1 MTQLSSH
8 DSFQKGLDSIT
19 HHIAYP
25 EIQRKLDSK
34 TDQNN
39 KSWNW
44 TKLLDLVH
52 DAIIQNVGKLGPNDH
67 VNKAKGTVTVG

>member
-1 MTQLSSH
+1 M
-8 DSFQKGLDSIT
+8 DSIT
-19 HHIAYP
+19 HHIVDH
-25 EIQRKLDSK
+25 EIQKKLDSK

-52 DAIIQNVGKLGPNDH
+52 DAIIQNVGKLGPHDP
-67 VNKAKGTVTVG
+67 VTKAKGIAAVI